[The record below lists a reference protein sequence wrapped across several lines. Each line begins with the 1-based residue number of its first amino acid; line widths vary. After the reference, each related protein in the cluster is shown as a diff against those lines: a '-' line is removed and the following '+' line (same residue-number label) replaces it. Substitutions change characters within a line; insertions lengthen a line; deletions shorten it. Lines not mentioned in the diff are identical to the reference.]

1 MTRVILADDHEL
13 MREGIK
19 KILSQ
24 ERDMRVVGEAAD
36 IGELLGTVAAHDAD
50 IVILDLEFPG
60 RNALDAIAELRK
72 AHPALA
78 VLVLTA
84 HAEDRFAV
92 RALKAGAAAYV
103 HKASATTELVK
114 AIRRVASGERYFSSV
129 VVDLVARELQNPR
142 GDAPHSKLS
151 AREVQILSM
160 IGAGKPTKQIAS
172 ELSIAVKTVG
182 VHRTRILK
190 KMGMHSSNELV
201 RYAIKHGLA
210 E

>member
-1 MTRVILADDHEL
+1 MIRVIVADDHEL

-36 IGELLGTVAAHDAD
+36 IEELLGSAATRNAD

-60 RNALDAIAELRK
+60 RSGLDAIVELRQ
-72 AHPALA
+72 AHRGLA
-78 VLVLTA
+78 VVVLSA
-84 HAEDRFAV
+84 YAEDRFAV

-103 HKASATTELVK
+103 HKASATAELVK
-114 AIRRVASGERYFSSV
+114 AIRRVANGERYFSSL
-129 VVDLVARELQNPR
+129 VVDLVARELQNPN
-142 GDAPHSKLS
+142 GDAPHLRLS
-151 AREVQILSM
+151 ARETQILSM

-190 KMGMHSSNELV
+190 KMGMHSGAELV